1 MKVSYTKALQAPSII
16 LLLLWM
22 IVPLSMTLYF
32 SFMRYNLLYPERTG
46 FTGSLNYDFFLTDP
60 ALFDA
65 VLNTLTLVGSIIT
78 ISVVL
83 GMGIALLLQEA
94 FRGRGIVR
102 VMLISPFFIMPTVNA
117 LIWKNMFMNP
127 VYGLFAFVSGL
138 FGWPIIDWLSDLPLL
153 SIIIMLSWQW
163 TPFALL
169 IFMTSLQSMD
179 KEQIEAAEI
188 EGASFWSKFY
198 YLTLPHLSRAIA
210 VVIMIQAIF
219 HLSIFAEIFVTTGGG
234 PGYDSTNT
242 TFLIFT
248 QALLQFD
255 VGVASA
261 GGVFAII
268 IANIIAKLVNNPKII
283 VGTKFEKQRV
293 RKPKDIANEVI
304 NTAFPTDECVF
315 SIDSRLFKPSSL
327 FNLYLYK

>member
-1 MKVSYTKALQAPSII
+1 MKFSVSKALQAPSVI

-22 IVPLSMTLYF
+22 IVPLSMTIYF

-138 FGWPIIDWLSDLPLL
+138 FGWPIIDWLSDFPLL

-268 IANIIAKLVNNPKII
+268 IANIIAFFLIKTVAQGMAK
-283 VGTKFEKQRV
+283 
-293 RKPKDIANEVI
+293 
-304 NTAFPTDECVF
+304 
-315 SIDSRLFKPSSL
+315 
-327 FNLYLYK
+327 

>member
-268 IANIIAKLVNNPKII
+268 IANIIAFFLNKTVAQ
-283 VGTKFEKQRV
+283 GM
-293 RKPKDIANEVI
+293 A
-304 NTAFPTDECVF
+304 
-315 SIDSRLFKPSSL
+315 
-327 FNLYLYK
+327 

>member
-117 LIWKNMFMNP
+117 FIWKNMFMNP

-138 FGWPIIDWLSDLPLL
+138 FGWPIIDWLSDFPLL

-268 IANIIAKLVNNPKII
+268 IANIIAFFLIKTVAQGMAK
-283 VGTKFEKQRV
+283 
-293 RKPKDIANEVI
+293 
-304 NTAFPTDECVF
+304 
-315 SIDSRLFKPSSL
+315 
-327 FNLYLYK
+327 